1 MIDISSTTI
10 CLILAACL
18 LLVLLV
24 WRFRQPAL
32 SSRVAA
38 PAALDAL
45 PAPSSSQQQQRV
57 LCIVNPVSGQMRGA
71 SEAGAVSATLRARG
85 MRLDT
90 VVTKQRGHA
99 AELLLPLAHETTMP
113 SWSRAAMAF
122 CTR

>member
-24 WRFRQPAL
+24 WHFRQPAL
-32 SSRVAA
+32 SSRVA
-38 PAALDAL
+38 AALDAL